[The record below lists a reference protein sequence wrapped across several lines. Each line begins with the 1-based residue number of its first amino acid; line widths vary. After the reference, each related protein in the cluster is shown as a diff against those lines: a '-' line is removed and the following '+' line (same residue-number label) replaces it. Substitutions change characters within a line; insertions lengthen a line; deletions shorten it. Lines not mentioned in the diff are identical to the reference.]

1 MLTIKDVINFIKYK
15 AQEYHV
21 ELSYQDVQNLACL
34 MQTYC
39 YYLTGTALF
48 DGDFIRTQH
57 GPLNKQIQLMLQN
70 GATSQDIYEFKH
82 KFYLQKIAE
91 LIDLIFKAQFSI
103 LNNIFID
110 RQELG
115 TVYSNSDLL
124 ALFTQA
130 FDLDQALTEQVTK
143 NSSVDSGLDSSID
156 SSKLQNTDDFVG
168 AMQQAAITKEREQ
181 EKREQDKKFA
191 KEKAKLAQNK
201 VIQHATKSKHAT
213 KQDITDLL
221 LMGTTFDPT
230 DNLESEGEQ
239 EDAQE
244 SQDIQNQQKES
255 QDQDKQKQITNLHD
269 NKEKLKEL
277 KSDDDD
283 EFSILPSLSE
293 EPKYKPKKKNNNSSS
308 DSGASY
314 QDLQDDSD
322 SSSDSDSDSSS
333 DSSTNNTDA
342 GAFNAANGDSDGDGI
357 PDYLEDDDIFDDF

>member
-156 SSKLQNTDDFVG
+156 SSKLHNADDFVG

-230 DNLESEGEQ
+230 DNLESEDEQ
-239 EDAQE
+239 EDE
-244 SQDIQNQQKES
+244 QDTQDQQKES

-277 KSDDDD
+277 KSNSDD

>member
-103 LNNIFID
+103 IDNIFID

-143 NSSVDSGLDSSID
+143 NSSVDSSLDSSID

-230 DNLESEGEQ
+230 DNLESENEQ

-244 SQDIQNQQKES
+244 SQDTQDQQTES
-255 QDQDKQKQITNLHD
+255 QDKQKQITNLHD
-269 NKEKLKEL
+269 TKEKLKEL
-277 KSDDDD
+277 KSNDDD

-293 EPKYKPKKKNNNSSS
+293 EPEYRPKKKNNNSSS

>member
-230 DNLESEGEQ
+230 DNLQSEDKQ

-244 SQDIQNQQKES
+244 SQDTQDQQTES
-255 QDQDKQKQITNLHD
+255 QDKQKQITNLHD
-269 NKEKLKEL
+269 TKEKLKEL
-277 KSDDDD
+277 KSNDDD

-293 EPKYKPKKKNNNSSS
+293 EPEYRPKKKNNNSSS

>member
-143 NSSVDSGLDSSID
+143 NSSVDSSLDSSID

-230 DNLESEGEQ
+230 DNLESENEQ
-239 EDAQE
+239 EDPQE
-244 SQDIQNQQKES
+244 SQDTQDQQTES
-255 QDQDKQKQITNLHD
+255 QDKQKQITNLHD
-269 NKEKLKEL
+269 TKEKLKEL
-277 KSDDDD
+277 KSNDDD

-293 EPKYKPKKKNNNSSS
+293 EPEYRPKKKNNNSSS

>member
-103 LNNIFID
+103 IDNIFID

-115 TVYSNSDLL
+115 TVYSNGDLL

-143 NSSVDSGLDSSID
+143 NSSVDSSLDSSID

-230 DNLESEGEQ
+230 DNLESENEQ

-244 SQDIQNQQKES
+244 SQDTQDQQTES
-255 QDQDKQKQITNLHD
+255 QDKQKQITNLHD
-269 NKEKLKEL
+269 TKEKLKEL
-277 KSDDDD
+277 KSNDDD

-293 EPKYKPKKKNNNSSS
+293 EPEYRPKKKNNNSSS

>member
-48 DGDFIRTQH
+48 NGDFIRTQH

-103 LNNIFID
+103 IDNIFID

-181 EKREQDKKFA
+181 EKRDQDKKFA

-230 DNLESEGEQ
+230 DNLESENEQ
-239 EDAQE
+239 EDE
-244 SQDIQNQQKES
+244 QDTQYQQKES
-255 QDQDKQKQITNLHD
+255 QNQDKQKQITNLHD

-277 KSDDDD
+277 KSNDDD

-293 EPKYKPKKKNNNSSS
+293 EPEYRPKKKNNNSSS

>member
-156 SSKLQNTDDFVG
+156 SSKLHNADDFVG

-181 EKREQDKKFA
+181 EKRDQDKKFA

-239 EDAQE
+239 EDE
-244 SQDIQNQQKES
+244 QDTQDQQKES
-255 QDQDKQKQITNLHD
+255 QNQDKQKQITNLHD

-277 KSDDDD
+277 KSNDDD

-293 EPKYKPKKKNNNSSS
+293 EPGYKPKKKNNNSSS

-342 GAFNAANGDSDGDGI
+342 GAFNAANGDSNGNGI

>member
-103 LNNIFID
+103 IDNIFID

-130 FDLDQALTEQVTK
+130 FNLDQALTEQVTK

-156 SSKLQNTDDFVG
+156 SSKLHNADDFVG

-244 SQDIQNQQKES
+244 SQD
-255 QDQDKQKQITNLHD
+255 QDKQKQITNLHN
-269 NKEKLKEL
+269 NKDKLKEL
-277 KSDDDD
+277 KSTDDD

-342 GAFNAANGDSDGDGI
+342 GAFNAANGDSNGNGI

>member
-156 SSKLQNTDDFVG
+156 SSKLHNADDFVG

-230 DNLESEGEQ
+230 DNLESEDKQETEQ
-239 EDAQE
+239 DT
-244 SQDIQNQQKES
+244 QDQQKES
-255 QDQDKQKQITNLHD
+255 QDQDKQKQITTLHD

-277 KSDDDD
+277 KSNDDD

-293 EPKYKPKKKNNNSSS
+293 EPRYKPKKKNNNSSS

-342 GAFNAANGDSDGDGI
+342 GAFNAANGDSNGNGI

>member
-39 YYLTGTALF
+39 YYLTGTTLF

-70 GATSQDIYEFKH
+70 GANSQDIYEFKH

-130 FDLDQALTEQVTK
+130 FDLDQTLTEQVTK

-244 SQDIQNQQKES
+244 SKDTQDQQTES
-255 QDQDKQKQITNLHD
+255 QDKQKQITNLHD
-269 NKEKLKEL
+269 TKEKLKEL
-277 KSDDDD
+277 KSNDDD

-293 EPKYKPKKKNNNSSS
+293 EPEYRPKKKNNNSSS